1 MPRLATTVTADGCCA
16 SFAPTYTLPMDT
28 QTVTQVVEK
37 ALHRLLDR
45 LAKPDLTIPEE
56 HRGAW
61 LEHELSEEL
70 RSVLAAQPEFSKP
83 RMINSASSPPRD
95 EAVLRYASSRTRPI
109 RIRRAYLAN
118 GETAEKRQGPFG

>member
-1 MPRLATTVTADGCCA
+1 
-16 SFAPTYTLPMDT
+16 MDT

-109 RIRRAYLAN
+109 RIRRVYLAN